1 MTVKKRIL
9 FEIDR
14 AGLPHHVSHTH
25 DDVVNGKNR
34 LSQKVSKQV
43 EKIEDNKVEVSLE
56 ENKDTTTLLV
66 TEDNEVKV
74 FSEIQET
81 SSLESEEDNEVETT
95 QEVLGSQEEKK
106 ETSKSTKNKKSLKK
120 NPNKN

>member
-25 DDVVNGKNR
+25 DDIVKGKNS
-34 LSQKVSKQV
+34 LSKQV
-43 EKIEDNKVEVSLE
+43 EKVEVSLE
-56 ENKDTTTLLV
+56 EKNDTATLLLS
-66 TEDNEVKV
+66 EDNEIKV
-74 FSEIQET
+74 FSEMQET
-81 SSLESEEDNEVETT
+81 SSLDAEEDNEVEMT

-106 ETSKSTKNKKSLKK
+106 ETNKSIKNKKSFKK